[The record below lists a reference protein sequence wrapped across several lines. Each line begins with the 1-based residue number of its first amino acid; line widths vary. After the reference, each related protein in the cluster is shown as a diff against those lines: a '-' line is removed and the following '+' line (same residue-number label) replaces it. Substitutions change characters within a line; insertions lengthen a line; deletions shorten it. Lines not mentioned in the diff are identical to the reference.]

1 MSAASAQAHGTSL
14 PNTLSTLVSRG
25 GLGSLYRGFSPAMA
39 EHALNRGI
47 LFGLGSV
54 IKKKLPESWAEPV
67 RDAASGGGAALFKT
81 VMLHPADTIKCR
93 WQLGQPRSELGG
105 LYQGF
110 GPAAMR
116 SSVGMAIWL
125 SVRNALERALQPS
138 DPAEGPLISY
148 RQFISGATASVVT
161 DLCTFPLD
169 TLKKNL
175 QAAPSSARLTMSE
188 MVTRL
193 FADGGLRRFYVGYT
207 PRLVMVSINGALFNV
222 SLVVSKWL
230 LGPIFPE

>member
-125 SVRNALERALQPS
+125 SVRNVRVLPRTRAEASCLALA
-138 DPAEGPLISY
+138 G
-148 RQFISGATASVVT
+148 G
-161 DLCTFPLD
+161 
-169 TLKKNL
+169 
-175 QAAPSSARLTMSE
+175 
-188 MVTRL
+188 
-193 FADGGLRRFYVGYT
+193 GGLVCVILCVIDKRTAAEFKLHTTSFMWRSMTFT
-207 PRLVMVSINGALFNV
+207 LAGARA
-222 SLVVSKWL
+222 STAA
-230 LGPIFPE
+230 E